1 MEKFA
6 IPNKLPSKQITVLTH
21 RKKRINQKQQTLKKK
36 PQKKINVNN
45 GEHFK
50 KPEFFVAEYRKA
62 ERDDKRIKR
71 ELMRHGLQRKHM
83 KDGALVVVFRHRG
96 NVPASRKIPTHTIL
110 VSGTHIASEQCINL
124 LNQIG
129 LRRMHQ
135 AVFLRFTPE
144 VKAVL
149 TLVEPYVIYGT
160 PNIISVRDLI
170 FKYGFIK
177 HMGRKTSISS
187 NTVIEEIF
195 GQSSGIICVED
206 IVHEVFTVGANFDK
220 VTKAM
225 YPFLLPNPKDGWIGK
240 KGLSFEKGGIAG
252 YRGSELNE
260 MLKNIL

>member
-1 MEKFA
+1 MESTSKNLNF
-6 IPNKLPSKQITVLTH
+6 LSPSTEKQSVMT
-21 RKKRINQKQQTLKKK
+21 
-36 PQKKINVNN
+36 
-45 GEHFK
+45 
-50 KPEFFVAEYRKA
+50 
-62 ERDDKRIKR
+62 R
-71 ELMRHGLQRKHM
+71 ELNANLWDMDSKENIW
-83 KDGALVVVFRHRG
+83 KTALCWSSLDIEVIIPRY
-96 NVPASRKIPTHTIL
+96 ASAIQTHTLL
-110 VSGTHIASEQCINL
+110 VLGTHIASDQCINL

-149 TLVEPYVIYGT
+149 SLIEPYVIYGT

-240 KGLSFEKGGIAG
+240 KGLTFEKGGVAG
-252 YRGSELNE
+252 YRGNDLNE